1 MTPQAI
7 QLAARMLWKLWE
19 NTGRIPALPEE
30 CRPLERS
37 EGYAIQA
44 ALADESGQAVI
55 GWKIAATT
63 ESGQRHINVN
73 GPIAGRLLQNKVL
86 PPGASIPLGDN
97 HMRVAEAEL
106 VFRFG
111 RNLPAKKSP
120 YGLDEVMAAVD
131 AVLPGIEVPDS
142 RYENF
147 CVVGDA
153 QLIAENACAAWFILG
168 TEPSVNWR
176 ELDLVSHPVR
186 AYRNGVLA
194 GEGTGAMV
202 LGDPKTAL
210 VWIAN
215 ELSALG
221 LGLRSGDIVTTG
233 TVVTPV
239 RVEPG
244 DAIHCD
250 FGVLGTLGARIV

>member
-7 QLAARMLWKLWE
+7 QHAAQLLWTLWE
-19 NTGRIPALPEE
+19 NTGRIPALPED
-30 CRPLERS
+30 CRPRGRAD
-37 EGYAIQA
+37 GYAIQA
-44 ALADESGQAVI
+44 ALAAQSGQGVL

-63 ESGQRHINVN
+63 ESGQRHINVD

-86 PPGASIPLGDN
+86 PPDATIPLGDN

-106 VFRFG
+106 VFRFA
-111 RNLPAKKSP
+111 RDLPPKPTP
-120 YGLDEVMAAVD
+120 YSLNEVMAAVD
-131 AVLPGIEVPDS
+131 GVLPGIEVPDS
-142 RYENF
+142 RYDDF

-168 TEPSVNWR
+168 KGPAIDWR
-176 ELDLVSHPVR
+176 EVDLVRHSVR
-186 AYRNGVLA
+186 VYRNGILA
-194 GEGTGAMV
+194 QEGTGAMV
-202 LGDPKTAL
+202 LGDPKIAL
-210 VWIAN
+210 EWIAN

-221 LGLRSGDIVTTG
+221 TGLRAGDIVTTG

-239 RVEPG
+239 RIEPG

-250 FGVLGTLGARIV
+250 FGVLGTLDARIV